1 MELDGMTVLCQRCG
15 AIFPGTETSGPCPKC
30 GYTGIRIIID
40 TSQNYSG
47 TVAVSGS
54 NASAF
59 EAINYAKNMLAS
71 ISSFDPN
78 RADFVKPIIKQ
89 LDTAS
94 KLVQEQESQLA
105 IARKSDWMEYES
117 KIEDY
122 IKLLEKN
129 AEESEFQTFFEN
141 VPVFLEPKVM
151 KAYPKFSLAGELIPD
166 FLLVL
171 HDSSYLFVEIEK
183 PGVKLFTNNGDPTAV
198 LSHAQQQIRDY
209 LKWVANNIDFLR
221 RHECPN
227 LTGDNFKGLL
237 VIGKCSDLEPK
248 ELDKLHNINAE
259 VRSKYEIKAFDQI
272 LRENKTMVGNVKK
285 YYQ

>member
-1 MELDGMTVLCQRCG
+1 MTVVCPRCG
-15 AIFPGTETSGPCPKC
+15 TVFSGTETLGPCPKC
-30 GYTGIRIIID
+30 GFMGVRMIVD

-71 ISSFDPN
+71 ISDFDPS
-78 RADFVKPIIKQ
+78 RADFVIPIIRE

-105 IARKSDWMEYES
+105 IARKSDWTEFES

-122 IKLLEKN
+122 MRLLERN
-129 AEESEFQTFFEN
+129 AEEPEFQNFFEN
-141 VPVFLEPKVM
+141 VPVFLEAKVM

-183 PGVKLFTNNGDPTAV
+183 PGVQLFTNRRDPTAV
-198 LSHAQQQIRDY
+198 LGHAQQQIRDY
-209 LKWVANNIDFLR
+209 LKWVANNIEFLR
-221 RHECPN
+221 SRECPN

-237 VIGKCSDLEPK
+237 VIGKSSDLGSE

-259 VRSKYEIKAFDQI
+259 VRSKYEIKTFDQI
-272 LRENKTMVGNVKK
+272 LKENQAMVDNVKK
-285 YYQ
+285 YYT